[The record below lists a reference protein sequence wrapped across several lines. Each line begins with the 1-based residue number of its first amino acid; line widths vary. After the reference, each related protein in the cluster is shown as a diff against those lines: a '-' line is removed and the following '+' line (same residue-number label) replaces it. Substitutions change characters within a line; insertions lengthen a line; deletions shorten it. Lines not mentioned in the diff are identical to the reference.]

1 MSMKQ
6 ELQQQKNRL
15 NKSQIK
21 LDAAKSRGDDAMVTK
36 FTNDI
41 EDINKKISQLTHKQS
56 FELNKE
62 RKTLL
67 DMPFSREIT
76 KQEQADMGKLK
87 KSVKGLVVVH
97 PLTKIGKELKLD
109 VVTGFAPKAF

>member
-41 EDINKKISQLTHKQS
+41 DDLNKKIKQISHKQN
-56 FELNKE
+56 FEMNKE
-62 RKTLL
+62 RKSLL

-97 PLTKIGKELKLD
+97 PLTKIGKELQLD

>member
-1 MSMKQ
+1 MSIKQ
-6 ELQQQKNRL
+6 ELQQLKSRL
-15 NKSQIK
+15 DKSQRK
-21 LDAAKSRGDDAMVTK
+21 LEGAKTRGDSELITK

-41 EDINKKISQLTHKQS
+41 EDLNKKISQLSHKQN

-62 RKTLL
+62 RKALL

-87 KSVKGLVVVH
+87 KSVRGLVVVH
-97 PLTKIGKELKLD
+97 PLTKLGKELKLD